1 VCRVRVPVLVLF
13 DTALI
18 SLPLYRDGGEYK
30 GKHVF
35 IKNKKGKAEGFELTE
50 KQCKDLF
57 IGTNWTAEVNRP
69 FTPPNVFDAFSCFS
83 DVLSFAGC

>member
-1 VCRVRVPVLVLF
+1 MCRIVPVLVLS

-50 KQCKDLF
+50 KNCKDLF
-57 IGTNWTAEVNRP
+57 IGTDWTAEV
-69 FTPPNVFDAFSCFS
+69 TAVYTSQC
-83 DVLSFAGC
+83 V